1 MHEVR
6 VHYNLDEGTQ
16 WWAEDDLGFNGGS
29 DDLSELLDAIQEWAE
44 LEGVVG
50 DLAIRLVSETENPH
64 DDVVVRF
71 AQRTRQAPSTPSP
84 RPPISFEPLTSGAE
98 TVRVGFSLVPA

>member
-6 VHYNLDEGTQ
+6 VHYNLNEGTQ

-29 DDLSELLDAIQEWAE
+29 DELSELLDAIQEWAE

-50 DLAIRLVSETENPH
+50 GLAVRLVSDTENPP
-64 DDVVVRF
+64 DDVAMRLFADQVGVR
-71 AQRTRQAPSTPSP
+71 ASSSAR
-84 RPPISFEPLTSGAE
+84 L
-98 TVRVGFSLVPA
+98 PA